1 MAVATLAKPNL
12 AKLSLAKFG
21 QTKSDQDNFGETGL
35 CTCCAP
41 SCGIP
46 ARPGPPSGPPPP
58 LRTQILVLRVVL
70 GVLSA
75 PSPDPLRR
83 TSPPP
88 DHPDPNRPNVALF
101 FPPPPLMAGTLKMT
115 SVGWT
120 VTAARCPRNLRRER
134 EKREIFGP
142 PFNPPPLNANG
153 QNKRKR
159 PSGQK
164 KKQTGKMKNGFR
176 DKHLDT
182 NNIRFYSNFLIKK
195 MF

>member
-1 MAVATLAKPNL
+1 MAMATLAKPCL

-35 CTCCAP
+35 CTCGAP

-101 FPPPPLMAGTLKMT
+101 FSPPPLMAGALKNDVSGVDCGRGQMST
-115 SVGWT
+115 KF
-120 VTAARCPRNLRRER
+120 AAREGKTRKIWPALR
-134 EKREIFGP
+134 P
-142 PFNPPPLNANG
+142 PTT
-153 QNKRKR
+153 KRKR
-159 PSGQK
+159 TK
-164 KKQTGKMKNGFR
+164 
-176 DKHLDT
+176 
-182 NNIRFYSNFLIKK
+182 
-195 MF
+195 